1 MQISLN
7 YFYFLFSAF
16 VCPTEN
22 SNYAALKNTC
32 YYFDTNY
39 LTPEDARSACDSKFG
54 NLKGQLVEPRSIEE
68 NADIYAKAEEVQ
80 ATLYG
85 WWIGVN
91 DSQNEGTF
99 RYESNGD
106 VVPFTVCWGLS

>member
-1 MQISLN
+1 M
-7 YFYFLFSAF
+7 FSAF
-16 VCPTEN
+16 VCPTDN
-22 SNYAALKNTC
+22 PNYAALKNTC

-39 LTPEDARSACDSKFG
+39 LTPEAARSACDSKFG

-80 ATLYG
+80 ATQYG

-106 VVPFTVCWGLS
+106 VVPFTVCWRLT

>member
-1 MQISLN
+1 M
-7 YFYFLFSAF
+7 FSAF
-16 VCPTEN
+16 VCPTDN
-22 SNYAALKNTC
+22 PNYAVIKNTC

-39 LTPEDARSACDSKFG
+39 LTPEAARSACDSKFG
-54 NLKGQLVEPRSIEE
+54 NLKGQLVEPRSVEE
-68 NADIYAKAEEVQ
+68 NADIYEMILSNAKAEEVQ

-106 VVPFTVCWGLS
+106 IVPFTVC